1 MSKDQTKVDVLK
13 VSLSHSDAPYSPAD
27 LKAGLQSSQPAMQ
40 SSPNTT
46 PRILFNVETKPS
58 YEQRILSEDLDQRT
72 MYFTQDSKKN
82 D

>member
-13 VSLSHSDAPYSPAD
+13 VSLSHSDALYSPAD
-27 LKAGLQSSQPAMQ
+27 LKAGLQSSQPTMQ

-46 PRILFNVETKPS
+46 PRILFNGATKPS

-72 MYFTQDSKKN
+72 MYFTRDNKKN